1 MKFKIKSIEFF
12 TVMLLG
18 AITGLTGCATTGMD
32 RATRSTTSIQKVEE
46 DYKQASEQIDVV
58 RSSLERLFIPYQPK
72 MKKAYDTYADDV
84 KKMEE
89 LGKQLDIHTEKMKNR
104 GNEYLIEWE
113 SSYTN
118 PEIRE
123 LSEQR
128 RAEIREGYLKI
139 SVAGSGVKETLASYV
154 TDITEIQKFLS
165 NDLTPQGIDS
175 IRPIAQRA
183 AKEGD
188 SLKESVKPELTAI
201 DLVRTEMAQSG
212 AK

>member
-1 MKFKIKSIEFF
+1 MKLKIKSIKYF
-12 TVMLLG
+12 TAMLLG
-18 AITGLTGCATTGMD
+18 AITCLTGCATTGMD

-58 RSSLERLFIPYQPK
+58 RASLERLFIPYQPE
-72 MKKAYDTYADDV
+72 MKKAYDAYADDV

-113 SSYTN
+113 SSYSN

-139 SVAGSGVKETLASYV
+139 SVAGSGVKETLATYV
-154 TDITEIQKFLS
+154 TDITEIKKFLS

-175 IRPIAQRA
+175 VRPIAQRA

-188 SLKESVKPELTAI
+188 SLKESVKPVLTAI